1 MVRAKLPGRWTV
13 ANRFSFPGSFAPSLV
28 RCFSG
33 VCYPLDYDKVPETTV
48 SGHVMNSGESSWYV
62 DGMFMP

>member
-1 MVRAKLPGRWTV
+1 MLSCPGDGRLPIGFLSRAL
-13 ANRFSFPGSFAPSLV
+13 FAPSLV